1 MRVVSTPKGVIL
13 ISAVFLEKEYKPI
26 LNDFR
31 IACSW
36 ASTVST
42 PEFFLE
48 VSNGSRRPGPW
59 RLTRTTRH

>member
-1 MRVVSTPKGVIL
+1 MSVVSTPKGVIL
-13 ISAVFLEKEYKPI
+13 ITAVFLEKEYKPI

-36 ASTVST
+36 ASIVST

-48 VSNGSRRPGPW
+48 V
-59 RLTRTTRH
+59 